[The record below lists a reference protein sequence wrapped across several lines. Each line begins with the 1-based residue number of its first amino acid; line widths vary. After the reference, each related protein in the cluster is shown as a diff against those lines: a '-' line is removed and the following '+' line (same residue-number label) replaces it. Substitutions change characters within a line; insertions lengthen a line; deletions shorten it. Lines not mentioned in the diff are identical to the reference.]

1 MQTLNFD
8 ANAAHGITP
17 FIRAGLERIGFEHL
31 NANSIHRGGQ
41 EARILIEEARS
52 RLASLLGVGPH
63 SRIIFTSGATEA
75 NNTALQIPFQGKTL
89 SGQLVTSA
97 VEHPS
102 VLAYAEA
109 LKLRGVTVNFVAAN
123 REQGISQKNLLAL
136 TSSDCR
142 LVSLIWA
149 CNETGEINPLN
160 ELISIIRLQAPHTLI
175 HSDAVQAVGRL
186 PVNFERSGLDMM
198 TVSGHKLGALAGVG
212 ALVIGRRVPFEPLL
226 RGGSQELYHRAG
238 TENVLGIVSFG
249 LAALEIERN
258 FAERVNTMQK
268 ARDYIL
274 SELTREL
281 PEFAVNTPIERSLAN
296 TLNLRIPGVRA
307 DDLIVALDRVQ
318 ILISSGAACASGK
331 PTPSHVL
338 LALGLTEE
346 QARESVRISLR
357 SDCSIAQA
365 QRFVAEFISA
375 VKWMQEMKQ
384 KVVGA

>member
-8 ANAAHGITP
+8 ANAAHGLTP
-17 FIRAGLERIGFEHL
+17 FIRQELERIGFEHL

-41 EARILIEEARS
+41 RARSLIEEARV
-52 RLASLLGVGPH
+52 RIASLLGVGPD
-63 SRIIFTSGATEA
+63 SRIVFTSGATEA
-75 NNTALQIPFQGKTL
+75 NNTALQIPFQGKTVN
-89 SGQLVTSA
+89 GQLVTSA
-97 VEHPS
+97 VEHHS

-109 LKLRGVTVNFVAAN
+109 LKLRGASVSFVTAD
-123 REQGISQKNLLAL
+123 REQGISQKSLLAL
-136 TSSDCR
+136 TAPDCR

-149 CNETGEINPLN
+149 CNETGTINPLN
-160 ELISIIRLQAPHTLI
+160 ELISTIRLQAPHTLI
-175 HSDAVQAVGRL
+175 HSDAVQVVGRL
-186 PVNFERSGLDMM
+186 PLNFERTGLDMM
-198 TVSGHKLGALAGVG
+198 TVSGHKLGGLGGVG

-258 FAERVNTMQK
+258 FAERIIAMRT
-268 ARDYIL
+268 ARDFIF
-274 SELTREL
+274 SAIAREL
-281 PEFAVNTPIERSLAN
+281 PQLVVNTSLERSLPN
-296 TLNLRIPGVRA
+296 TLNMRIPGIRA

-338 LALGLTEE
+338 LALGLNED

-357 SDCSIAQA
+357 GDCTLEQA
-365 QRFVAEFISA
+365 QQFVTEFVAA
-375 VKWMQEMKQ
+375 VRWMQETTKR
-384 KVVGA
+384 VVGA